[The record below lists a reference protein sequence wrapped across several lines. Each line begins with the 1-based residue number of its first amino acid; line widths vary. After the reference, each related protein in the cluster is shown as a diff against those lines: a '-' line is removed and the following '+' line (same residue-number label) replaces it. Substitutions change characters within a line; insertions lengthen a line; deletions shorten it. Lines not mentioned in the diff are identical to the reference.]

1 MRGNCWW
8 KEKTLNEDDCLLSR
22 PQSGDSL
29 IGLWAHLAVVSAL
42 NWWLKKTT
50 RGYHLFPPNPF
61 AALPLNA
68 SKRSQNRSLRRLQKI
83 TEKICHQQLHQNPFT
98 IKFKHRTFLTLSSFT
113 HVTNSLFSPVFT
125 CWVFYQNT
133 FVYFVCF
140 TFQSPSELGE
150 IHLSMSYY
158 PTLDRLTIIVLRASN
173 LKKMEPHG
181 TGDRE

>member
-1 MRGNCWW
+1 MKMTACYHDLNQGIHSSASELIWQLWALWTDDW
-8 KEKTLNEDDCLLSR
+8 KKPREATTYSVPTLSQLCRWTLQNADKTARYEGYRKLQKKYTTSNSIKILSR
-22 PQSGDSL
+22 SS
-29 IGLWAHLAVVSAL
+29 S
-42 NWWLKKTT
+42 N
-50 RGYHLFPPNPF
+50 
-61 AALPLNA
+61 
-68 SKRSQNRSLRRLQKI
+68 
-83 TEKICHQQLHQNPFT
+83 TEQ
-98 IKFKHRTFLTLSSFT
+98 FLTLSSFT

-150 IHLSMSYY
+150 IHISMSYY

>member
-50 RGYHLFPPNPF
+50 RGYHLFRPNPF

-68 SKRSQNRSLRRLQKI
+68 SKRSQNRSLRRLQKKYTTSNSI
-83 TEKICHQQLHQNPFT
+83 KILSRSSSNTEQ
-98 IKFKHRTFLTLSSFT
+98 FLTLSSFT

-150 IHLSMSYY
+150 IHISMSYY